1 LRRFFEVDRHY
12 VALAALASLAEDG
25 TIPTATVAD
34 AISRYGIDT
43 DKPEPTAV

>member
-1 LRRFFEVDRHY
+1 

-25 TIPTATVAD
+25 TIPAATVAD

-43 DKPEPTAV
+43 DKPDPTKV